1 MGRWY
6 SALEMRHLCRKWSRP
21 QMRNLPA
28 RRKALYVRL
37 SWKKDVSFVWQF
49 IWQKIRNTSLLI
61 STILLLTATP
71 MISFSK
77 ISIRPIWVKNW
88 KKSPIPDLMRPLT
101 KNSRWKRA
109 NTKKLRNIMTVF
121 LKELKRNPSQCQTW
135 MEKLLKKVIWRRPW
149 VWKKRPFFPIARS
162 WVLPRI
168 FYLQVCSAS
177 LWQNTPMQRIVCFP
191 RFIMDET
198 IPGLKTRSACW

>member
-121 LKELKRNPSQCQTW
+121 SRELRQNPCLFLTAQ
-135 MEKLLKKVIWRRPW
+135 ERLLREDICRCLWIPESLW
-149 VWKKRPFFPIARS
+149 YFLPARS
-162 WVLPRI
+162 WGLLQT
-168 FYLQVCSAS
+168 FCLQVYSAFS
-177 LWQNTPMQRIVCFP
+177 WADIPIP
-191 RFIMDET
+191 RKVFLQLFIMEEM
-198 IPGLKTRSACW
+198 IPDWRIQSACL